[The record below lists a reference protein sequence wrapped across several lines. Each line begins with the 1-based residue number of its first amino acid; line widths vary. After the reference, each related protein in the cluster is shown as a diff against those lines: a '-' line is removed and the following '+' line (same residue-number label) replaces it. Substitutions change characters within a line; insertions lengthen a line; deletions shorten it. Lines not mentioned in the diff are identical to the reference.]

1 MSRKII
7 VLGSGLVGSAIA
19 RDLANDYQVTVVDLN
34 PESLNSLAGIENI
47 KAVTADLS
55 DSQLFKDLVRNQD
68 LVIGALPGKM
78 GYQSVKNTIESGKD
92 MVDISFFPED
102 PFGLDRLAKSKGVT
116 IVTDCGVAPGMSNI
130 IHGHYYNKINVTR
143 FECLVGGLPFK
154 REWPWQY
161 KAVFSPIDVLEEYT
175 RPARYM
181 VNGEIVVRDALS
193 DPELVDF
200 DEIGTL
206 ESWNSDGLRSLLYTM
221 PVQNMIEK
229 TLRYPGTIEYLRM
242 LREAGFFSE
251 EEIEVK
257 GVKIKPID
265 LTAQLLFPAWQL
277 KEGEEEFTVMRISVE
292 GNDAGNK
299 IKHSYHLF
307 DRFDKD
313 NSITS
318 MARTTGYTCT
328 AVANLMLEG
337 MFNSPGINPPEFV
350 GKVDGHLQFILEYL
364 KQRNII
370 YHLKTQGE

>member
-1 MSRKII
+1 MKKKII
-7 VLGSGLVGSAIA
+7 VLGTGLVGSAIVK
-19 RDLANDYQVTVVDLN
+19 DLAPDFELTAVDLDQKN
-34 PESLNSLAGIENI
+34 IEGLSGLDNA

-55 DSQLFKDLVRNQD
+55 DGAILKDLVRDQD
-68 LVIGALPGKM
+68 LVIGALPGSM
-78 GYQSVKNTIESGKD
+78 GYQSVKHTIEAGKD

-130 IHGHYYNKINVTR
+130 ILGHYNNKIDVKR

-161 KAVFSPIDVLEEYT
+161 KAVFSPSDVIEEYT

-181 VNGEIVVRDALS
+181 LNGEIVTREALS
-193 DPELVDF
+193 DPELIEF

-206 ESWNSDGLRSLLYTM
+206 ESWNSDGLRSLLFTI
-221 PVQNMIEK
+221 PVPNMIEK

-251 EEIEVK
+251 QEIEVN
-257 GVKIKPID
+257 GVYIKPLD
-265 LTAQLLFPAWQL
+265 LTARLMFPAWKL
-277 KEGEEEFTVMRISVE
+277 KPGEEEFTIMRITIE
-292 GNDAGNK
+292 GNKKGEPVKYVYN
-299 IKHSYHLF
+299 LF
-307 DRFDKD
+307 DRYDSE
-313 NSITS
+313 NQITS

-337 MFNSPGINPPEFV
+337 MFNSPGINPPEFI
-350 GKVDGHLQFILEYL
+350 GKTDGHLQFILEYF
-364 KQRNII
+364 KERNIS
-370 YHLKTQGE
+370 YRLAK